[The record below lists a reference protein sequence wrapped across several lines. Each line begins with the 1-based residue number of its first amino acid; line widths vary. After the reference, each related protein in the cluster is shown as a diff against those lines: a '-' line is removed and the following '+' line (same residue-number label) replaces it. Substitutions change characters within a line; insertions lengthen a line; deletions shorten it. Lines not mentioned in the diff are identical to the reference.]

1 MRRGVCAVL
10 LVGIQVLR
18 LHGRRL
24 VLAIL
29 ILRRVLLVVVVL
41 LSHGGQLPQT
51 GSAAGGRLRLRV
63 DICHVSVGGEGSRSN
78 DRTDSV
84 LAVARALSS
93 ATPLSAA
100 HPTFTLTCLSHRDK

>member
-29 ILRRVLLVVVVL
+29 ALRRILLALLILRRVLLVVVVL

-51 GSAAGGRLRLRV
+51 GSAAGVLFYRRV
-63 DICHVSVGGEGSRSN
+63 IRGGSVSI
-78 DRTDSV
+78 
-84 LAVARALSS
+84 
-93 ATPLSAA
+93 
-100 HPTFTLTCLSHRDK
+100 

>member
-51 GSAAGGRLRLRV
+51 GSAAGVLFYRRV
-63 DICHVSVGGEGSRSN
+63 IRGGSVSI
-78 DRTDSV
+78 
-84 LAVARALSS
+84 
-93 ATPLSAA
+93 
-100 HPTFTLTCLSHRDK
+100 